1 MQKIVIITL
10 LFFVGIL
17 QARDVVD
24 DTGICKI
31 NWTKGFITC
40 IGESAEGQKKFAAK
54 LTAKVIAQRNMLE
67 VIKGVRI
74 DSLVTVK
81 DGMFSSDVIHS
92 RVSGVIK
99 GAQIISN
106 EFNAQRG
113 SAKATAKL
121 FMGKDLLS
129 ALLSDP
135 TKLSWN
141 EKIEK
146 FWSRFSF
153 ITTAN
158 ASTYGYQDKELL
170 QKLMQDF
177 SSRGDKKSSQYI
189 SDILDQISK
198 NNYSGILI
206 DVSGIAKFEKAL
218 IVKLVDESG
227 SEIYP
232 ANILSDAVLFQKNT
246 SVGYMYGFEDARND
260 TRVFNTPLEIKVKEI
275 FANRRSSLVLTK
287 EQIQSIQSL
296 SPEVLSRAKIIL
308 VLGD

>member
-1 MQKIVIITL
+1 MKKILIVALILCIS
-10 LFFVGIL
+10 VL
-17 QARDVVD
+17 QARDVID

-40 IGESAEGQKKFAAK
+40 IGESAEGQNKYAAK
-54 LTAKVIAQRNMLE
+54 IAAKVIAKRNMLE

-92 RVSGVIK
+92 RVSGVIR

-106 EFNAQRG
+106 DFNTQRG
-113 SAKATAKL
+113 SAEATAKL

-129 ALLSDP
+129 ALMSDS

-146 FWSRFSF
+146 FWSGISF

-158 ASTYGYQDKELL
+158 ASTYGYKDKELL

-177 SSRGDKKSSQYI
+177 RSRGDKKSTQYI
-189 SDILDQISK
+189 ENILEDISK
-198 NNYSGILI
+198 NSYSGILI
-206 DVSGIAKFEKAL
+206 DVSNISKFEKAL
-218 IVKLVDESG
+218 IVKLVDKDGVEV
-227 SEIYP
+227 YP
-232 ANILSDAVLFQKNT
+232 SNILSDTVLFQKNT
-246 SVGYMYGFEDARND
+246 SVGFMYGFEDARND
-260 TRVFNTPLEIKVKEI
+260 TRVFNTPLEIKVKKI
-275 FANRRSSLVLTK
+275 YANRRSSLVLSK
-287 EQIQSIQSL
+287 EQIQSIKSL